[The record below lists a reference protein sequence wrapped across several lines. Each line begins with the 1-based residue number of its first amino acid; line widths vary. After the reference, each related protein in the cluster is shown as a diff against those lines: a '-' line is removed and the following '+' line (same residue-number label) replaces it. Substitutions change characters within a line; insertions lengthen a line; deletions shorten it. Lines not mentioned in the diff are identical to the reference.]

1 MPNRTG
7 TVLFLLIGL
16 LLIPSSC
23 RHSQSTAPDT
33 AQSLTIATYQPL
45 SPYNPLASATTLSA
59 RLTELVFDGLVRFDD
74 TLAIQPHLAAS
85 WELSGDQRTWTF
97 HLRQG
102 VTFHDGV
109 ELTGEDVKFTLV
121 QLMKPDMKTAYSY
134 SINEI
139 EDITVQDRHTVQIR
153 LKNPV
158 ATFLSDLVVGIL
170 PKHLLD
176 GKEFGDS
183 GFAFH
188 PIGTGPFK
196 VVSGSETGSVLQANE
211 HYFLGPPQ
219 LDRLVVKVYPSQESA
234 WAGLTRGESD
244 FFWYL
249 SPSGFQ
255 RLRQI
260 PGFQAYSALKPYY
273 YLLAF
278 NLQTPLFR
286 DRAVRQ
292 ALNYAIDKTA
302 IVNKV
307 LKGQGQ
313 VAAGTVYPGSW
324 GYDATLQAYPYDP
337 QKALALL
344 ETAGWRRHGGDHFLT
359 KDGHRF
365 EFTVY
370 SNAGDDLKKRV
381 LLLVQQQFFDLGIQ
395 MNVALFDAAET
406 GFLFQKRFEAHFP
419 EIDAGRDPD
428 INYKYW
434 HSSQIQAGFNVGSY
448 RNAEVDRLLEA
459 GRYTFDQEERRAIYA
474 RFQRELHD
482 DPPGIFLFWT
492 DYLVGVNERFKG
504 VRISPAGPFASILEW
519 HVDGQQSQS

>member
-1 MPNRTG
+1 M
-7 TVLFLLIGL
+7 I
-16 LLIPSSC
+16 
-23 RHSQSTAPDT
+23 
-33 AQSLTIATYQPL
+33 
-45 SPYNPLASATTLSA
+45 
-59 RLTELVFDGLVRFDD
+59 FDSLVRFDD
-74 TLAIQPHLAAS
+74 KLDVQPHLAAS
-85 WELSGDQRTWTF
+85 WELSGDQRTWTI

-102 VTFHDGV
+102 VKFHDGV
-109 ELTGEDVKFTLV
+109 ELTGEDVQFTLN
-121 QLMKPDMKTAYSY
+121 QLRKPGLETTYSY
-134 SINEI
+134 NINEI
-139 EDITVQDRHTVQIR
+139 EDITVQDRYTVQIQ
-153 LKNPV
+153 LESVV
-158 ATFLSDLVVGIL
+158 ATFLSDLVIGIL

-176 GKEFGDS
+176 GKELGNSDFG
-183 GFAFH
+183 FH

-219 LDRLVVKVYPSQESA
+219 LNRLVVKVYPSQESA

-249 SPSGFQ
+249 SPAGFQ
-255 RLRQI
+255 QLRHI
-260 PGFQAYSALKPYY
+260 PGFQSYSALKPYY

-292 ALNYAIDKTA
+292 ALNYAVDKTA

-324 GYDATLQAYPYDP
+324 GYDATLAPYPYDP

-344 ETAGWRRHGGDHFLT
+344 ETAGWRHQGGDHFLT
-359 KDGHRF
+359 KDGRRF

-370 SNAGDDLKKRV
+370 SNVGDDLKKRA
-381 LLLVQQQFFDLGIQ
+381 LLLVQQQLFELGIQ
-395 MNVALFDAAET
+395 MTVALFDAAQT
-406 GFLFQKRFEAHFP
+406 DFLFQKRFEAHFP

-428 INYKYW
+428 VNYKFW
-434 HSSQIQAGFNVGSY
+434 HSSQIHGGFNVGSY
-448 RNAEVDRLLEA
+448 RNAAVDRLLEA
-459 GRYTFDQEERRAIYA
+459 GRRTFDRDERKAIYT

-504 VRISPAGPFASILEW
+504 VKISPAGPFANIREW
-519 HVDGQQSQS
+519 HVDEDQRPWP